1 MNDVKFPSVTP
12 KGIVLSVLAVVLFLF
27 VYGTA
32 SSVMKQS
39 SLSSVGSFAEDSVML
54 APSYVQSNK
63 GYAGVPPMDY
73 DGAYNEGYAVSERS
87 AGVSASSFMPS
98 PIPAAPPSGDA
109 KLVKSAY
116 LSLLVKNMDE
126 ASLQITALRVRLGGQ
141 PGNASFSEYERGV
154 RTGNV
159 TIWVP
164 SARFDE
170 AMVEIK
176 KLALR
181 VENDNTTVS
190 DVSAQF
196 VDLSARL
203 KILKAGE
210 EALVEIMKRSGKI
223 SEVLEVTRELN
234 NTRTQ
239 IEQIQGQLDYL
250 SRQVDLSSISI
261 ALREEATP
269 AGGADEWRPTGV
281 IKEALN
287 ETLRD
292 FTRFIDLLL
301 VFIVNLPM
309 LLLVIAFWALLF
321 WIFWKALHM
330 IYRRLHRSFPIV
342 SSQTPVVSTPPST
355 PIASKKT
362 KV

>member
-12 KGIVLSVLAVVLFLF
+12 KGVVLSVLAVVLFLF
-27 VYGTA
+27 VFGTA

-39 SLSSVGSFAEDSVML
+39 SLSSVGSFAEDSAML

-63 GYAGVPPMDY
+63 GYAGSPPMAY

-87 AGVSASSFMPS
+87 AGVSAPSFMPS
-98 PIPAAPPSGDA
+98 PIPAAAPAGDA

-154 RTGNV
+154 RTGSV

-170 AMVEIK
+170 AMAEIK
-176 KLALR
+176 MLALR
-181 VENDNTTVS
+181 VENENTTVS

-203 KILKAGE
+203 KNLKAGE
-210 EALVEIMKRSGKI
+210 AALVEIMKRSGKI

-234 NTRTQ
+234 NTRSQ

-250 SRQVDLSSISI
+250 LRQVDLSSITI

-292 FTRFIDLLL
+292 FTHFIDILLIFL
-301 VFIVNLPM
+301 VNLPM
-309 LLLVIAFWALLF
+309 LILVVLFWALMF
-321 WIFWKALHM
+321 WVFWKVLRM
-330 IYRRLHRSFPIV
+330 IYRRLHQSFPTAPA
-342 SSQTPVVSTPPST
+342 QTPTISAPQSA